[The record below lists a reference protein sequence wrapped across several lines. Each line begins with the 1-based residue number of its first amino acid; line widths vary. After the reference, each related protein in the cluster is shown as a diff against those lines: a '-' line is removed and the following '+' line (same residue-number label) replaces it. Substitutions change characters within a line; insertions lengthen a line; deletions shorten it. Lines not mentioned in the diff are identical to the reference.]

1 MLQDPPEDSPSARLV
16 ARARLA
22 LAKRQ
27 SESVFERWRQAGP
40 QAEQHTKNL
49 YSTSELIEVGR
60 IVEDKD
66 FVNFRANI
74 DPIRLAEL
82 QTSIELEGLRT
93 PITVACTMPPGR
105 YYVRAGFRRIAAV
118 RNLGWKEIPA
128 IVLPANTPKSE
139 EYWTNI
145 IENTNREKLS
155 AYEIAAAAKMMRD
168 RFGVTGSAFAHKSGH
183 SPDYV
188 LKLLSCIDRLPG
200 EVLHSWK
207 RGDRV
212 PFEIYFKLSTMTG
225 LEAIK
230 NLRLWMGQHR
240 ISSVETQVE
249 EAFKRLKKH
258 KGGTDKLLTVRGI
271 ERTQRLITAIRVSKL
286 SPREKD
292 LCQQIVEYC
301 QGGRRRV
308 DGIVNDWKHA
318 GSQTFTNHETEAPL
332 FDDLDLENKS
342 MVPITRSDELEDH
355 KRNMERTFREMQMT
369 VESPDINE

>member
-1 MLQDPPEDSPSARLV
+1 MQQNPPEDSPSARLV

-128 IVLPANTPKSE
+128 IVLPADTPKSE

-168 RFGVTGSAFAHKSGH
+168 RFGVSGSAFAKKSGH

-212 PFEIYFKLSTMTG
+212 PFEIYFKLSTMTS

-240 ISSVETQVE
+240 IVSEATQAE
-249 EAFKRLKKH
+249 DALRKLKSRKQS
-258 KGGTDKLLTVRGI
+258 TDKLLTVRGI
-271 ERTQRLITAIRVSKL
+271 ERTQRLIMAIRVSNLPQDK
-286 SPREKD
+286 KD
-292 LCQQIVEYC
+292 LGQQIVEYC
-301 QGGRRRV
+301 QGGRRRI
-308 DGIVNDWKHA
+308 DGIVNDK
-318 GSQTFTNHETEAPL
+318 TNVSNAELAAPV
-332 FDDLDLENKS
+332 FDDLNEGNGNLI
-342 MVPITRSDELEDH
+342 PLARSDEMEDH
-355 KRNMERTFREMQMT
+355 RRNMERLFQEQADPTKLPGEK
-369 VESPDINE
+369 E